1 MTTKAPRIILLILL
15 VLLGG
20 QLSAGGS
27 REAGSSQDA
36 TTRYI
41 SAKTLAESGVTAS
54 DVLVDTLTSLAS
66 VMDHVTRV
74 MAYQLS
80 PFPSVMQ
87 WFDGKGKTADDLRK
101 NSVESFGYD
110 ATALGKAYD
119 EARTTASGGLASSST
134 DNGEKTRWNLVSS
147 LFVIFLVC
155 ESIWTAIQCYFNREK
170 GTLATLFADVVAC
183 VVLYLLCAAVPFI
196 VQASVFGFQRM
207 AYVMSTGS
215 MDMGADEVA
224 SSQIYRLPG
233 DVIRESSDVLYFL
246 DARSLSY
253 TNDWSLDQVQ
263 DENGHGILWFLNHG
277 LAGVLE
283 RGAIWMIYTAMKI
296 IASLIIIR
304 VALHVMLNVLE
315 VYLLIGAV
323 MCLIPFRV
331 FSPIKW
337 LGQGALR
344 SLASNI
350 VELFVIF
357 LIFFSTRGI
366 IGSARTGIY
375 EVLRLQESE
384 PVITCDTT
392 NAAFQS
398 GMAEAGDSGFTESE
412 ILQYAV
418 DHSMPVSAARQIL
431 YHTQVEKSEE
441 GALYPYL
448 ASAHT
453 SWNSPMQERCLAA
466 VKGYLDDI
474 IRKENAAGATFLT
487 ADGSQAESYSELS
500 NRDKTELL
508 QDVFID
514 GLYDST
520 LTGAV
525 SITSSAAMDW
535 SIVPAHI
542 VTCLFLLLVQLF
554 FLSNSSQITSALLGG
569 GISHVGREAQ
579 QVLGQAKKVGMF
591 ALGGELLVGKAI
603 GAGNRI
609 LGNPAGNAVRK
620 VAGAASSQVKAA
632 VRGAWNAATGKGGNH
647 GGGDA

>member
-134 DNGEKTRWNLVSS
+134 DDGEKTRWNLVSS
-147 LFVIFLVC
+147 LFVILLVC
-155 ESIWTAIQCYFNREK
+155 ESIWTAIRAYFNK
-170 GTLATLFADVVAC
+170 DDDTLKFLFTDIVTC

-331 FSPIKW
+331 FSPTKW

-344 SLASNI
+344 SLVSNI

-366 IGSARTGIY
+366 IGSARDSINAI
-375 EVLRLQESE
+375 LRLQESE
-384 PVITCDTT
+384 PVITCDVKHPAFLDKEAEFTGSADLGGGTETETFKTT
-392 NAAFQS
+392 
-398 GMAEAGDSGFTESE
+398 
-412 ILQYAV
+412 
-418 DHSMPVSAARQIL
+418 
-431 YHTQVEKSEE
+431 EE
-441 GALYPYL
+441 GTLHKL
-448 ASAHT
+448 LGT
-453 SWNSPMQERCLAA
+453 SGTKTDKARTA
-466 VKGYLDDI
+466 VTRYLD
-474 IRKENAAGATFLT
+474 ELVANSNAQSAGTFKN
-487 ADGSQAESYSELS
+487 ADGIEDATSYSELS

-542 VTCLFLLLVQLF
+542 VTCLFLLLVQRF

>member
-119 EARTTASGGLASSST
+119 GARTTASGGLASSST
-134 DNGEKTRWNLVSS
+134 DDGEKTRWNLVSS
-147 LFVIFLVC
+147 LFVILLVC
-155 ESIWTAIQCYFNREK
+155 ESIWTAIRAYFNK
-170 GTLATLFADVVAC
+170 DDDTLKFLFTDIVTC

-331 FSPIKW
+331 FSPTKW

-366 IGSARTGIY
+366 IGSARDSINAI
-375 EVLRLQESE
+375 LRLQESE
-384 PVITCDTT
+384 PVITCDVKHPAFLDKEAEFTGSADLGGGTETETFKTT
-392 NAAFQS
+392 
-398 GMAEAGDSGFTESE
+398 
-412 ILQYAV
+412 
-418 DHSMPVSAARQIL
+418 
-431 YHTQVEKSEE
+431 EE
-441 GALYPYL
+441 GTLHKL
-448 ASAHT
+448 LGT
-453 SWNSPMQERCLAA
+453 SGTKTDKARTA
-466 VKGYLDDI
+466 VTRYLD
-474 IRKENAAGATFLT
+474 ELVANSNAQSAGTFKN
-487 ADGSQAESYSELS
+487 ADGIEDATSYSELS

>member
-1 MTTKAPRIILLILL
+1 MRPARRILL
-15 VLLGG
+15 VLLVAMISCQTLLATGTDTPSYTSVKTLREKG
-20 QLSAGGS
+20 VAGG
-27 REAGSSQDA
+27 
-36 TTRYI
+36 
-41 SAKTLAESGVTAS
+41 

-147 LFVIFLVC
+147 LFVILLVC
-155 ESIWTAIQCYFNREK
+155 ESIWTAIRAYFNK
-170 GTLATLFADVVAC
+170 DDDTLKFLFTDIVTC

-500 NRDKTELL
+500 NRDKTQLL
-508 QDVFID
+508 MREFVD
-514 GLYDST
+514 GASNPKLVGS
-520 LTGAV
+520 V
-525 SITSSAAMDW
+525 SITSSAAKDW
-535 SIVPAHI
+535 NIVPSHI
-542 VTCLFLLLVQLF
+542 IVCFFFLLVQLF
-554 FLSNSSQITSALLGG
+554 FLSNSSQIAGALVRGSVSA
-569 GISHVGREAQ
+569 VGREAGA
-579 QVLGQAKKVGMF
+579 VLQEAKRMGSL
-591 ALGGELLVGKAI
+591 A
-603 GAGNRI
+603 
-609 LGNPAGNAVRK
+609 
-620 VAGAASSQVKAA
+620 VAGTLMPLRAAVAADRFLERPVEQKWAQVRGRMSSAAKAA
-632 VRGAWNAATGKGGNH
+632 ARKGWNKITGIDEDRRTNLSIK
-647 GGGDA
+647 

>member
-27 REAGSSQDA
+27 REAGSAQDA

-147 LFVIFLVC
+147 LFVILLVC
-155 ESIWTAIQCYFNREK
+155 ESIWTAIRAYFNK
-170 GTLATLFADVVAC
+170 DDDTLKFLFTDIVTC

-366 IGSARTGIY
+366 IGSARDSINAI
-375 EVLRLQESE
+375 LRLQESE
-384 PVITCDTT
+384 PVITCDVKHPAFLDKEAKFTGSADLGGSTETETFKTT
-392 NAAFQS
+392 
-398 GMAEAGDSGFTESE
+398 
-412 ILQYAV
+412 
-418 DHSMPVSAARQIL
+418 
-431 YHTQVEKSEE
+431 EE
-441 GALYPYL
+441 GTLHKL
-448 ASAHT
+448 LGT
-453 SWNSPMQERCLAA
+453 SGTETDKARTA
-466 VKGYLDDI
+466 VTRYLD
-474 IRKENAAGATFLT
+474 ELVANSNAQSAGTFKN
-487 ADGSQAESYSELS
+487 ADGIEDATSYSELS

-632 VRGAWNAATGKGGNH
+632 VRGAWNAATGKGGSH

>member
-1 MTTKAPRIILLILL
+1 MTTKAPRIILLVLL

-119 EARTTASGGLASSST
+119 GARTTASGGLASSST
-134 DNGEKTRWNLVSS
+134 DDGEKTRWSLVSS
-147 LFVIFLVC
+147 LFVILLVC
-155 ESIWTAIQCYFNREK
+155 ESIWTAIRAYFNK
-170 GTLATLFADVVAC
+170 DDDTLKFLFTDIVTC

-215 MDMGADEVA
+215 MDMGDDEVA

-331 FSPIKW
+331 FSPTKW

-366 IGSARTGIY
+366 IGSARDSINAI
-375 EVLRLQESE
+375 LRLQESE
-384 PVITCDTT
+384 PVITCDVKHPAFLDKEAEFTGSADLGGGTETKTFKTT
-392 NAAFQS
+392 
-398 GMAEAGDSGFTESE
+398 
-412 ILQYAV
+412 
-418 DHSMPVSAARQIL
+418 
-431 YHTQVEKSEE
+431 EE
-441 GALYPYL
+441 GTLHKL
-448 ASAHT
+448 LGT
-453 SWNSPMQERCLAA
+453 SGTKTDKARTA
-466 VKGYLDDI
+466 VTRYLD
-474 IRKENAAGATFLT
+474 ELVASSNAQSAGTFKN
-487 ADGSQAESYSELS
+487 ADGIEDATSYSELS

>member
-1 MTTKAPRIILLILL
+1 MRPARRILL
-15 VLLGG
+15 VLLVAIISCQTLLATGTDTPSYTSVKTLREKG
-20 QLSAGGS
+20 VAGG
-27 REAGSSQDA
+27 
-36 TTRYI
+36 
-41 SAKTLAESGVTAS
+41 

-134 DNGEKTRWNLVSS
+134 DDGEKTRWNLVSS
-147 LFVIFLVC
+147 LFVILLVC
-155 ESIWTAIQCYFNREK
+155 ESIWTAIRAYFNK
-170 GTLATLFADVVAC
+170 DDDTLKFLFTDIVTC

-233 DVIRESSDVLYFL
+233 DVIRESSDIVGLL
-246 DARSLSY
+246 DARGLAY
-253 TNDWSLDQVQ
+253 TNDFEIGQIQ
-263 DENGHGILWFLNHG
+263 QADEESGILWFLNHG
-277 LAGVLE
+277 LSALLVKFGVWLL
-283 RGAIWMIYTAMKI
+283 YTAMKLV
-296 IASLIIIR
+296 ASMLLIQ

-331 FSPIKW
+331 FSPTKW

-344 SLASNI
+344 SLVSNI

-500 NRDKTELL
+500 NRDKTQLL
-508 QDVFID
+508 MREFVD
-514 GLYDST
+514 GASNPKLVGS
-520 LTGAV
+520 V
-525 SITSSAAMDW
+525 SITSSAAKDW
-535 SIVPAHI
+535 NIVPSHI
-542 VTCLFLLLVQLF
+542 IVCFFFLLVQLF
-554 FLSNSSQITSALLGG
+554 FLSNSSQIAGALVRGSVSA
-569 GISHVGREAQ
+569 VGREAGA
-579 QVLGQAKKVGMF
+579 VLQEARRMGSLA
-591 ALGGELLVGKAI
+591 
-603 GAGNRI
+603 
-609 LGNPAGNAVRK
+609 
-620 VAGAASSQVKAA
+620 VAGTLMPLRAAVAADRFLERPVEQKWAQVRGRMSSAAKAA
-632 VRGAWNAATGKGGNH
+632 ARKGWNKITGIDEDRRTNLSIK
-647 GGGDA
+647 

>member
-119 EARTTASGGLASSST
+119 GARTTASGGLASSST
-134 DNGEKTRWNLVSS
+134 DDGERTRWNLVSS
-147 LFVIFLVC
+147 LFVILLVC
-155 ESIWTAIQCYFNREK
+155 ESIWTAIRAYFNK
-170 GTLATLFADVVAC
+170 DDDTLKFLFTDIVTC

-331 FSPIKW
+331 FSPTKW

-344 SLASNI
+344 SLVSNI

-366 IGSARTGIY
+366 IGSARDSINAI
-375 EVLRLQESE
+375 LRLQESE
-384 PVITCDTT
+384 PVITCDVKHPAFLDKEAKFTGSADLGGGTETETFKTT
-392 NAAFQS
+392 
-398 GMAEAGDSGFTESE
+398 
-412 ILQYAV
+412 
-418 DHSMPVSAARQIL
+418 
-431 YHTQVEKSEE
+431 EE
-441 GALYPYL
+441 GTLHKL
-448 ASAHT
+448 LGT
-453 SWNSPMQERCLAA
+453 SGTKTDKARTA
-466 VKGYLDDI
+466 VTRYLD
-474 IRKENAAGATFLT
+474 ELVANSNAQSAGTFKN
-487 ADGSQAESYSELS
+487 ADGIEDATSYSELS

>member
-134 DNGEKTRWNLVSS
+134 DDGEKTRWNLVSS
-147 LFVIFLVC
+147 LFVILLVC
-155 ESIWTAIQCYFNREK
+155 ESIWTAIRAYFNK
-170 GTLATLFADVVAC
+170 DDDTLKFLFTDIVTC

-331 FSPIKW
+331 FSPTKW

-344 SLASNI
+344 SLVSNI

-366 IGSARTGIY
+366 IGSARDSINAI
-375 EVLRLQESE
+375 LRLQESE
-384 PVITCDTT
+384 PVITCDVKHPAFLDKEAEFTGSADLGGGTETETFKTT
-392 NAAFQS
+392 
-398 GMAEAGDSGFTESE
+398 
-412 ILQYAV
+412 
-418 DHSMPVSAARQIL
+418 
-431 YHTQVEKSEE
+431 EE
-441 GALYPYL
+441 GTLHKL
-448 ASAHT
+448 LGT
-453 SWNSPMQERCLAA
+453 SGTKTDKARTA
-466 VKGYLDDI
+466 VTRYLD
-474 IRKENAAGATFLT
+474 ELVANSNAQSAGTFKN
-487 ADGSQAESYSELS
+487 ADGIEDATSYSELS

>member
-134 DNGEKTRWNLVSS
+134 DDGEKTRWNLVSS
-147 LFVIFLVC
+147 LFVILLVC
-155 ESIWTAIQCYFNREK
+155 ESIWTAIRAYFNK
-170 GTLATLFADVVAC
+170 DDDTLKFLFTDIVTC

-331 FSPIKW
+331 FSPTKW

-366 IGSARTGIY
+366 IGSARDSINAI
-375 EVLRLQESE
+375 LRLQESE
-384 PVITCDTT
+384 PVITCDVKHPAFLDKEAKFTGSADLGGGTETETFKTT
-392 NAAFQS
+392 
-398 GMAEAGDSGFTESE
+398 
-412 ILQYAV
+412 
-418 DHSMPVSAARQIL
+418 
-431 YHTQVEKSEE
+431 EE
-441 GALYPYL
+441 GTLHKL
-448 ASAHT
+448 LGT
-453 SWNSPMQERCLAA
+453 SGTKTDKARTA
-466 VKGYLDDI
+466 VTRYLD
-474 IRKENAAGATFLT
+474 ELVANSNAQSAGTFKN
-487 ADGSQAESYSELS
+487 ADGIEDATSYSELS

>member
-134 DNGEKTRWNLVSS
+134 DDGEKTRWNLVSS

-233 DVIRESSDVLYFL
+233 DVIRESSDIVGLL
-246 DARSLSY
+246 DARGLAY
-253 TNDWSLDQVQ
+253 TNDFEIGQIQ
-263 DENGHGILWFLNHG
+263 QADEESGILWFLNHG
-277 LAGVLE
+277 LSALLVKFGVWLL
-283 RGAIWMIYTAMKI
+283 YTAMKLV
-296 IASLIIIR
+296 ASMLLIQ

-331 FSPIKW
+331 FSPTKW

-344 SLASNI
+344 SLVSNI

-366 IGSARTGIY
+366 IGSARDSINAI
-375 EVLRLQESE
+375 LRLQESE
-384 PVITCDTT
+384 PVITCDVKHPAFLDKEAEFTGSADLGGGTETETFKTT
-392 NAAFQS
+392 
-398 GMAEAGDSGFTESE
+398 
-412 ILQYAV
+412 
-418 DHSMPVSAARQIL
+418 
-431 YHTQVEKSEE
+431 EE
-441 GALYPYL
+441 GTLHKL
-448 ASAHT
+448 LGT
-453 SWNSPMQERCLAA
+453 SGTKTDKARTA
-466 VKGYLDDI
+466 VTRYLD
-474 IRKENAAGATFLT
+474 ELVANSNAQSAGTFKN
-487 ADGSQAESYSELS
+487 ADGIEDATSYSELS